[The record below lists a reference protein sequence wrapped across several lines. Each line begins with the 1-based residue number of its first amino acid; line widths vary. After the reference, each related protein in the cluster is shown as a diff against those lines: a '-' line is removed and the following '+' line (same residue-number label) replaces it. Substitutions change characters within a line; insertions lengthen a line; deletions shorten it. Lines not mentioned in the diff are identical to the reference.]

1 MKKVV
6 LYIHM
11 MCAALLLALSGCDVH
26 EFPVERNERVPYLLH
41 LNFDTEM
48 YFNTE
53 VPYTRNGDGDTQ
65 TKAPFEKH
73 DVRYVINA
81 YRTDNVIGVN
91 HFADTTFVF
100 TKSDIANLNYTA
112 PLELKEGSYRFA
124 VWCDYVDAGST
135 ADKYYDTSD
144 FLEVILK
151 DPENYQGNND
161 FRDVFRGYATGT
173 VINPK
178 YYKGAAASAI
188 DNQATAQM
196 TRPVGKVQ
204 FISTD
209 VEEFLTRI
217 ASILQKQGLLSIDTS
232 NSNLSPFEQLLQ
244 SIDLGQFKVV
254 IHYNINMPCSY
265 DMVYDKV
272 SNSWKGMSFSSSMER
287 ISDTEMSLGFDYVFV
302 GNLGTTLDMSVEV
315 YNVRD
320 GKEELMSRSRPV
332 PVPFYPSK
340 LTVVR
345 GEFLTSIATGGVS
358 INPGYDKDE
367 NGDDYN
373 WDITDVIH

>member
-1 MKKVV
+1 MKKVM
-6 LYIHM
+6 LYIHI

-48 YFNTE
+48 YFHTE
-53 VPYTRNGDGDTQ
+53 VPYTRGGEDQ
-65 TKAPFEKH
+65 TKAPFYKH

-91 HFADTTFVF
+91 HVADTTFIF
-100 TKSDIANLNYTA
+100 TKSDLSDLNYTA

-135 ADKYYDTSD
+135 ADKYYDTSN

-151 DPENYQGNND
+151 DKDNYQGNND

-173 VINPK
+173 VINPN
-178 YYKGAAASAI
+178 YYKGDIVGTI

-217 ASILQKQGLLSIDTS
+217 ASILQKQGLLSVDTS
-232 NSNLSPFEQLLQ
+232 DSNLSAFEQLLQ

-254 IHYNINMPCSY
+254 INYVVNMPCSY
-265 DMVYDKV
+265 DMVYDKTAD
-272 SNSWKGMSFSSSMER
+272 SWKGMSFTSTMER
-287 ISDTEMSLGFDYVFV
+287 ISDTEMALGFDYVFV
-302 GNLGTTLDMSVEV
+302 GALGTTLDMSIEV
-315 YNVRD
+315 YSIND
-320 GKEELMSRSRPV
+320 GKEELMSRSRSV
-332 PVPFYPSK
+332 PVPIRQSK
-340 LTVVR
+340 LTIVR
-345 GEFLTSIATGGVS
+345 GEFLTSIASGGIS

-373 WDITDVIH
+373 WDITDQMH

>member
-1 MKKVV
+1 MKKVM
-6 LYIHM
+6 LYIHI

-48 YFNTE
+48 YFHTE
-53 VPYTRNGDGDTQ
+53 VPYTRGGEDQ
-65 TKAPFEKH
+65 TKAPFYKH

-91 HFADTTFVF
+91 HVADTTFIF
-100 TKSDIANLNYTA
+100 TKSDLSDLNYTA

-135 ADKYYDTSD
+135 ADKYYDTSN

-151 DPENYQGNND
+151 DKDNYQGNND

-173 VINPK
+173 VINPN
-178 YYKGAAASAI
+178 YYKGDIVGTI

-196 TRPVGKVQ
+196 TRPIGKVQ

-217 ASILQKQGLLSIDTS
+217 ASILQKQGLLSVDTS
-232 NSNLSPFEQLLQ
+232 DSNLSAFEQLLQ

-254 IHYNINMPCSY
+254 INYVVNMPCSY
-265 DMVYDKV
+265 DMVYDKTAD
-272 SNSWKGMSFSSSMER
+272 SWKGMSFTSTMER
-287 ISDTEMSLGFDYVFV
+287 ISDTEMALGFDYVFV
-302 GNLGTTLDMSVEV
+302 GALGTTLDMSIEV
-315 YNVRD
+315 YSIND
-320 GKEELMSRSRPV
+320 GKEELMSRSRSV
-332 PVPFYPSK
+332 PVPIRQSK
-340 LTVVR
+340 LTIVR
-345 GEFLTSIATGGVS
+345 GEFLTSIASGGIS

-373 WDITDVIH
+373 WDITDQMH